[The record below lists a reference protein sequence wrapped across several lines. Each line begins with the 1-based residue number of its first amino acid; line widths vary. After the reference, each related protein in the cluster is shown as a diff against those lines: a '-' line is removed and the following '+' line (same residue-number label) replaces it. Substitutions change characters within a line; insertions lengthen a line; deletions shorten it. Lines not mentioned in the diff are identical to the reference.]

1 MSPTVAAPFYRMS
14 RVGTV
19 VLFKLTL
26 LSLALLA
33 KPADEQHNH
42 MSAER
47 SCTILSAELIYDW
60 VADKQLLLN
69 AVTRS
74 SHIGL
79 HARGYRISSP
89 FPGWS
94 SDFRGR
100 LWCRSQ
106 LGTLKS
112 DLRVLT
118 ACAAGLAN
126 LYREPQCSAPFLL
139 HREGGMG
146 LGTEGVGRCRCGGES
161 QSQIRRWC
169 GREQRSRAQ
178 CSPEMR
184 RLYLSLRQLHSALS
198 GERRLGALG

>member
-1 MSPTVAAPFYRMS
+1 MSNIR
-14 RVGTV
+14 
-19 VLFKLTL
+19 
-26 LSLALLA
+26 
-33 KPADEQHNH
+33 
-42 MSAER
+42 
-47 SCTILSAELIYDW
+47 CTILSAELIYDW
-60 VADKQLLLN
+60 VVDKQLLLN
-69 AVTRS
+69 TVTRS

-106 LGTLKS
+106 LGTLKP
-112 DLRVLT
+112 DLRVLM
-118 ACAAGLAN
+118 ACTAGLAN
-126 LYREPQCSAPFLL
+126 LYREPRCSAPFLP
-139 HREGGMG
+139 HRESGMG

-198 GERRLGALG
+198 GERRLGVLG